1 LPVLLWVREFG
12 GTCLKQLGTQG
23 AAASREILVGRRN
36 SRLLAVQ
43 MDATAAWRRKEILIS
58 LAL

>member
-1 LPVLLWVREFG
+1 VREFC

-43 MDATAAWRRKEILIS
+43 MDATAA
-58 LAL
+58 